1 MDKQHGKFKNFISK
15 TKDFFLELFYPSNFT
30 CDICGKEMDHETKY
44 HVCEDCEKNYLNNKK
59 ICPKCGSEI
68 DEKYNLCYA
77 CRDKQVFYKMARAP
91 FVYRD
96 HVKDAIHNFKYH
108 NAKYLAVTFGNYM
121 TSVIVRENFEFDL
134 IVPVPLTQKRRK
146 SRGYNQSALL
156 ANQISKNLGVP
167 VDEKSLIRTK
177 FSRSQT
183 ELQSSERYQNL
194 EDCFEIADS
203 THIRGKKILLV
214 DDVMITGATVEAC
227 SKLLM
232 DAGANVVYVATAC
245 RTSSK
250 NIS

>member
-1 MDKQHGKFKNFISK
+1 MFPFRSHKR
-15 TKDFFLELFYPSNFT
+15 
-30 CDICGKEMDHETKY
+30 
-44 HVCEDCEKNYLNNKK
+44 EKKK
-59 ICPKCGSEI
+59 
-68 DEKYNLCYA
+68 
-77 CRDKQVFYKMARAP
+77 
-91 FVYRD
+91 
-96 HVKDAIHNFKYH
+96 
-108 NAKYLAVTFGNYM
+108 
-121 TSVIVRENFEFDL
+121 
-134 IVPVPLTQKRRK
+134 
-146 SRGYNQSALL
+146 RGYNQSALL

-203 THIRGKKILLV
+203 TLILGKKILLV
-214 DDVMITGATVEAC
+214 DDVMTTGATVEAC

>member
-134 IVPVPLTQKRRK
+134 IVPVPLTQKRKRSVAIINRHFLQIK
-146 SRGYNQSALL
+146 FPKILEFQLTRNPSSEQNFL
-156 ANQISKNLGVP
+156 AHKPNFKVQKDIKISKIVL
-167 VDEKSLIRTK
+167 KL
-177 FSRSQT
+177 QT
-183 ELQSSERYQNL
+183 QPTFAAKRF
-194 EDCFEIADS
+194 C
-203 THIRGKKILLV
+203 
-214 DDVMITGATVEAC
+214 
-227 SKLLM
+227 LLM
-232 DAGANVVYVATAC
+232 M
-245 RTSSK
+245 S
-250 NIS
+250 